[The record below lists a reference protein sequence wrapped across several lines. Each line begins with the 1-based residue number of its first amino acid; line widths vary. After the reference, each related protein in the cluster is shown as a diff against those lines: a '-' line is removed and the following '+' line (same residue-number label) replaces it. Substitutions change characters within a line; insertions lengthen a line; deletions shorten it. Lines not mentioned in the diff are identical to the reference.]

1 MDLHEGRLKFSFP
14 GAWAPDPSMPDEWAY
29 YRKQFSRYFD
39 QATTTCK
46 KCSAAIVCPEC
57 DSKNPAGVKAVDIAA
72 IDPAK
77 TVWLIEVKD
86 YRFDART
93 KAIDLADEIAIKVR
107 DSLAM
112 FLAAAM
118 NANDTNEKAMA
129 RAIVRASRICVVA
142 HIEQTVQPSRL
153 RRRSI
158 DLNSVRDKL
167 RRLLHFLDAH
177 VLVVES
183 SELPTLEWTVKR
195 DN

>member
-1 MDLHEGRLKFSFP
+1 MDLLEGQLRFSFP
-14 GAWAPDPSMPDEWAY
+14 DAWTPDPSMPDDWAY
-29 YRKQFSRYFD
+29 YRKQYSRYFD
-39 QATTTCK
+39 QVKYICK
-46 KCSAAIVCPEC
+46 KCRAGIVCPVCE
-57 DSKNPAGVKAVDIAA
+57 SKKTAGVRAVDIAA
-72 IDPAK
+72 IDLAR

-86 YRFDART
+86 YRFDVRT

-118 NANDTNEKAMA
+118 SANNANEKAMA
-129 RAIVRASRICVVA
+129 RAIVRASKICVVA
-142 HIEQTVQPSRL
+142 HIEQPEKPSRL
-153 RRRSI
+153 RPRSI
-158 DLNSVRDKL
+158 NLISVRDKL

-183 SELPTLEWTVKR
+183 SELLSLEWTVEH